1 MIIAQGNIYPSER
14 QDKILAEAEE
24 HINETLA
31 EKTLSAETVISAIDR
46 LGREIE
52 HGVFDERI
60 NALPVDD
67 PAHYKAMAVEMLSR
81 RFLEYK
87 LKTEL
92 GAVLPREAA
101 FPENAVKARTMPLG
115 VIFHIAAGN
124 MDGLPAFSLAEGLL
138 TGNVNILKLPQADNG
153 LSVEIIARLIEYE
166 PALADFIYVFDTPSS
181 DVHAM
186 RKMAALSDGIAVW
199 GGDEAVSSVRALA
212 PAGVKLIEWG
222 HKLSFAYISGYS
234 DKERELSALAA
245 HIAST
250 KGLLCSSCQV
260 IYIDTESAPALEKF
274 CAEFLPIL
282 ERETERRSPVSIGGR
297 AHSSLLRYAD
307 MLEDIL
313 GGASVPHVYKGKGC
327 SLTIG
332 TDSELELSDMMC
344 NVLVK
349 KLPRREILPVL
360 RRKKN
365 YLQTAGLVCAD
376 ADRAELSE
384 LLARS
389 GVTRI
394 TTPGAMSEY
403 FAGEAH
409 DGEYPLRRYTRIVNS
424 EIKAVKPNSGTNR
437 CGRGGS

>member
-1 MIIAQGNIYPSER
+1 MIIAKGKIHPSER
-14 QDKILAEAEE
+14 QDEILNEAEQ

-31 EKTLSAETVISAIDR
+31 AKTLSAETVISAIDR
-46 LGREIE
+46 LGRDIE
-52 HGVFDERI
+52 RGAFDYII

-67 PAHYKAMAVEMLSR
+67 PAHYKAMAAEMLSR
-81 RFLEYK
+81 GFLEYK

-92 GAVLPREAA
+92 GVGSPAETVLPK
-101 FPENAVKARTMPLG
+101 NSIKARIMPLG

-138 TGNVNILKLPQADNG
+138 TGNINILKLPQADNG
-153 LSVEIIARLIEYE
+153 LSVEIISKLIEYE

-199 GGDEAVSSVRALA
+199 GGDAAVSAVRALA
-212 PAGVKLIEWG
+212 PVGAKLIEWG

-234 DKERELSALAA
+234 DKERELTELAA
-245 HIAST
+245 HIAAT

-260 IYIDTESAPALEKF
+260 IYIDTECDGDLKNF
-274 CAEFLPIL
+274 CSEFLPVL
-282 ERETERRSPVSIGGR
+282 EREVGRRNSVSIGGR
-297 AHSSLLRYAD
+297 AHSSLLRYTD

-313 GGASVPHVYKGKGC
+313 GGAPVPRVYKGKGC
-327 SLTIG
+327 SLTTG
-332 TDSELELSDMMC
+332 TDSELELSDMLC

-349 KLPRREILPVL
+349 KLPRREIIPVL

-365 YLQTAGLVCAD
+365 YLQTAGLICAESE
-376 ADRAELSE
+376 RAELSDI
-384 LLARS
+384 LARS
-389 GVTRI
+389 GVVRI
-394 TTPGAMSEY
+394 TAAGAMSEY

-409 DGEYPLRRYTRIVNS
+409 DGEYPFRRYTRVVNT
-424 EIKAVKPNSGTNR
+424 E
-437 CGRGGS
+437 

>member
-1 MIIAQGNIYPSER
+1 MIFAHGKIYPSEE

-24 HINETLA
+24 QINQTLTA
-31 EKTLSAETVISAIDR
+31 KTLPPETVISAIDR
-46 LGREIE
+46 LGRDIE
-52 HGVFDERI
+52 RGVFDDRI

-67 PAHYKAMAVEMLSR
+67 PAHYKALAVEMLSR
-81 RFLEYK
+81 GFLEYK

-92 GAVLPREAA
+92 GCPERGTSAA
-101 FPENAVKARTMPLG
+101 PAKSIGTRIMPLG

-153 LSVEIIARLIEYE
+153 LSVEIISKLTEYE
-166 PALADFIYVFDTPSS
+166 PSLADFIYVFDTPSS

-199 GGDEAVSSVRALA
+199 GGDEAVSAVRALA
-212 PAGVKLIEWG
+212 PVGVKLIEWG

-234 DKERELSALAA
+234 DNAPAALAELAALAA

-260 IYIDTESAPALEKF
+260 IYLDTENDGDLEKF
-274 CAEFLPIL
+274 CGEFLPIL
-282 ERETERRSPVSIGGR
+282 EREVERRNPVSLGGR
-297 AHSSLLRYAD
+297 AHSSLLRYTD
-307 MLEDIL
+307 MLEGLL
-313 GGASVPHVYKGKGC
+313 GGTPAPRVYKGKGC

-332 TDSELELSDMMC
+332 ADSELELSDMMC

-365 YLQTAGLVCAD
+365 YLQTAGLICSD
-376 ADRAELSE
+376 ADREQLSDI
-384 LLARS
+384 LARS

-394 TTPGAMSEY
+394 TTAGAMSEY

-409 DGEYPLRRYTRIVNS
+409 DGEYPLRRYTRIVNN
-424 EIKAVKPNSGTNR
+424 E
-437 CGRGGS
+437 

>member
-1 MIIAQGNIYPSER
+1 MIIAQGKIYPSEQ
-14 QDKILAEAEE
+14 QDRILAETEE

-31 EKTLSAETVISAIDR
+31 AKTLSAETVISAIDR

-52 HGVFDERI
+52 RGVFDDRI

-81 RFLEYK
+81 EFLEYK

-92 GAVLPREAA
+92 RTVSPDETALPK
-101 FPENAVKARTMPLG
+101 NAIKARIMPLG

-153 LSVEIIARLIEYE
+153 LSVEIIAKLIEYK

-199 GGDEAVSSVRALA
+199 GGDEAVSAVRALA
-212 PAGVKLIEWG
+212 PVGTKLIEWG
-222 HKLSFAYISGYS
+222 HKLSFVYISGYS

-245 HIAST
+245 HIATT

-260 IYIDTESAPALEKF
+260 IYLDTESDLALEEF
-274 CAEFLPIL
+274 CVEFLPIL
-282 ERETERRSPVSIGGR
+282 EREVGRRISVSIGSR
-297 AHSSLLRYAD
+297 AHSSLLRYTD
-307 MLEDIL
+307 MLENII
-313 GGASVPHVYKGKGC
+313 GGAPVPRVYKGKGC

-376 ADRAELSE
+376 ADRAELSDI
-384 LLARS
+384 LARS
-389 GVTRI
+389 GITRI
-394 TTPGAMSEY
+394 TTAGAMSEY

-409 DGEYPLRRYTRIVNS
+409 DGEYPLRRYTRIVNT
-424 EIKAVKPNSGTNR
+424 E
-437 CGRGGS
+437 

>member
-1 MIIAQGNIYPSER
+1 MIIARGKIYPSEA

-24 HINETLA
+24 QINETLA
-31 EKTLSAETVISAIDR
+31 TKTLPPETVISAIDR
-46 LGREIE
+46 LGRDIE
-52 HGVFDERI
+52 RGVFDDRI

-67 PAHYKAMAVEMLSR
+67 PAHYKALAVEMLSR
-81 RFLEYK
+81 GFLEYK

-92 GAVLPREAA
+92 GS
-101 FPENAVKARTMPLG
+101 PERGTSAIPGKSIGTRVMPLG

-153 LSVEIIARLIEYE
+153 LSVEIISKLTEYE
-166 PALADFIYVFDTPSS
+166 PSLADFIYVFDTPSS

-199 GGDEAVSSVRALA
+199 GGDEAVSAVRTLA
-212 PAGVKLIEWG
+212 PVGAKLIEWG

-234 DKERELSALAA
+234 DKALAALAA

-260 IYIDTESAPALEKF
+260 IYIDTENDGELEDF
-274 CAEFLPIL
+274 CGKFLPIL
-282 ERETERRSPVSIGGR
+282 EREVERRDPVSLGGR
-297 AHSSLLRYAD
+297 AHSSLIRYTD
-307 MLEDIL
+307 MLENIL
-313 GGASVPHVYKGKGC
+313 GGAPAPRVYKGKGC

-332 TDSELELSDMMC
+332 ADSELELSDMMC

-365 YLQTAGLVCAD
+365 YLQTAGLICSD
-376 ADRAELSE
+376 TDRAELSDI
-384 LLARS
+384 LARS

-394 TTPGAMSEY
+394 TTAGAMSEY

-409 DGEYPLRRYTRIVNS
+409 DGEYPLRRYTRIVNN
-424 EIKAVKPNSGTNR
+424 E
-437 CGRGGS
+437 

>member
-1 MIIAQGNIYPSER
+1 MIIARGKIYPSED

-24 HINETLA
+24 HINQTLA
-31 EKTLSAETVISAIDR
+31 AKTLPPEIVISAIDR
-46 LGREIE
+46 LGRDIE
-52 HGVFDERI
+52 RGVFDDRI

-67 PAHYKAMAVEMLSR
+67 PAHYKALAVEMLSR
-81 RFLEYK
+81 GFLEYK

-92 GAVLPREAA
+92 GS
-101 FPENAVKARTMPLG
+101 PERGSAPGKSIGTRVMPLG

-153 LSVEIIARLIEYE
+153 LSVEIISKLTEYE
-166 PALADFIYVFDTPSS
+166 PSLADFIYVFDTPSS

-199 GGDEAVSSVRALA
+199 GGDEAVSAVRALA
-212 PAGVKLIEWG
+212 PVGAKLIEWG

-234 DKERELSALAA
+234 DKERELTDLAA
-245 HIAST
+245 HIAAT

-260 IYIDTESAPALEKF
+260 IYLDTENNGDLEKF
-274 CAEFLPIL
+274 CKEFLPIL
-282 ERETERRSPVSIGGR
+282 EREVARRDPVSIGGR
-297 AHSSLLRYAD
+297 AHSSLLRYTD

-313 GGASVPHVYKGKGC
+313 GGTPRCGAPMPRVYKGKGC

-332 TDSELELSDMMC
+332 EDSELELSDMMC

-365 YLQTAGLVCAD
+365 YLQTVGLICSD
-376 ADRAELSE
+376 ADRGEISDI
-384 LLARS
+384 LARS
-389 GVTRI
+389 GVTQI
-394 TTPGAMSEY
+394 TMAGAMSEY

-409 DGEYPLRRYTRIVNS
+409 DGEYPLRRYTRIVNT
-424 EIKAVKPNSGTNR
+424 ER
-437 CGRGGS
+437 

>member
-1 MIIAQGNIYPSER
+1 MIIAHGKIYPSEE
-14 QDKILAEAEE
+14 QDKILAESEE
-24 HINETLA
+24 QINQTLA
-31 EKTLSAETVISAIDR
+31 AKTLPPETVISAIDR
-46 LGREIE
+46 LGRDIE
-52 HGVFDERI
+52 RGFFDDRI
-60 NALPVDD
+60 SALPVDD

-81 RFLEYK
+81 GFLEYK
-87 LKTEL
+87 LKMEL
-92 GAVLPREAA
+92 GS
-101 FPENAVKARTMPLG
+101 PERGSAPGKSIGTRVMPLG

-153 LSVEIIARLIEYE
+153 LSVEIIAKLTEYE
-166 PALADFIYVFDTPSS
+166 PSLADFIYVFDTPSS

-199 GGDEAVSSVRALA
+199 GGDEAVSAVRALA
-212 PAGVKLIEWG
+212 PVGVKLIEWG

-234 DKERELSALAA
+234 DKERELAALAG

-260 IYIDTESAPALEKF
+260 IYLDTDNDDDLEKF
-274 CAEFLPIL
+274 CGEFLPIL
-282 ERETERRSPVSIGGR
+282 EREVGRRDPVSIGGR
-297 AHSSLLRYAD
+297 AHSSLLQYTD

-313 GGASVPHVYKGKGC
+313 WEGAPARVYKGKGC

-332 TDSELELSDMMC
+332 ADSELELSDMMC

-365 YLQTAGLVCAD
+365 YLQTAGLICSD
-376 ADRAELSE
+376 ADRAELSDI
-384 LLARS
+384 LARS

-394 TTPGAMSEY
+394 TTAGAMSEY

-409 DGEYPLRRYTRIVNS
+409 DGEYPLRRYTRIVNN
-424 EIKAVKPNSGTNR
+424 E
-437 CGRGGS
+437 

>member
-1 MIIAQGNIYPSER
+1 MIIARGKIYPSEA

-31 EKTLSAETVISAIDR
+31 TKTLPPETVISAIDK
-46 LGREIE
+46 LGRDIE
-52 HGVFDERI
+52 RGVFDDRI

-67 PAHYKAMAVEMLSR
+67 SAHYKALAVEMLSR
-81 RFLEYK
+81 GFLEYK

-92 GAVLPREAA
+92 GGSECRSASGKSIKTRI
-101 FPENAVKARTMPLG
+101 MPLG

-153 LSVEIIARLIEYE
+153 LSVEIISKLTEYE
-166 PALADFIYVFDTPSS
+166 PSLADFIYVFDTPSS

-199 GGDEAVSSVRALA
+199 GGDEAVSAVRALA
-212 PAGVKLIEWG
+212 PIGTKLIEWG
-222 HKLSFAYISGYS
+222 HKLSFAYLSGYS
-234 DKERELSALAA
+234 DKELAALAA

-260 IYIDTESAPALEKF
+260 IYLDTENDGDLENF
-274 CAEFLPIL
+274 CGEFLPIL
-282 ERETERRSPVSIGGR
+282 EREVGRRDPVSIGGR
-297 AHSSLLRYAD
+297 AHSSLLRYTD
-307 MLEDIL
+307 MLDEIL
-313 GGASVPHVYKGKGC
+313 GGAPAPRVCKGKGC

-332 TDSELELSDMMC
+332 ADSELELSDMMC

-349 KLPRREILPVL
+349 KLPRREIVPVL

-365 YLQTAGLVCAD
+365 YLQTAGLICSD
-376 ADRAELSE
+376 ADRGELSDI
-384 LLARS
+384 LARS

-394 TTPGAMSEY
+394 TTAGAMSEY

-409 DGEYPLRRYTRIVNS
+409 DGEYPLRRYTRIVNM
-424 EIKAVKPNSGTNR
+424 E
-437 CGRGGS
+437 

>member
-1 MIIAQGNIYPSER
+1 MIIARGKIYPSED
-14 QDKILAEAEE
+14 QDRILAEAEE
-24 HINETLA
+24 SINETLA
-31 EKTLSAETVISAIDR
+31 AKSLSSEIVISAIDK

-52 HGVFDERI
+52 HGIFDDKI
-60 NALPVDD
+60 SALPVDD
-67 PAHYKAMAVEMLSR
+67 PAHYKAMAAEMLSR
-81 RFLEYK
+81 GFLEYK

-92 GAVLPREAA
+92 GCCGNEGLTL
-101 FPENAVKARTMPLG
+101 PENAVKTRIMPLG

-153 LSVEIIARLIEYE
+153 LSVEIIAKLIEYE

-186 RKMAALSDGIAVW
+186 RKMAALADGIAVW
-199 GGDEAVSSVRALA
+199 GGDEALSAVRALA
-212 PAGVKLIEWG
+212 PVGTKLIEWG
-222 HKLSFAYISGYS
+222 HKLSFAYISGYF
-234 DKERELSALAA
+234 DKERELAALAS
-245 HIAST
+245 HIAAT

-260 IYIDTESAPALEKF
+260 IYLDTENDTDPEDF
-274 CAEFLPIL
+274 CREFLPVL
-282 ERETERRSPVSIGGR
+282 ERETERKTAVSIGGR
-297 AHSSLLRYAD
+297 AHLSLLRYTD

-313 GGASVPHVYKGKGC
+313 GEKPLPRVYKGRGC

-332 TDSELELSDMMC
+332 TDSELELSDMLC

-349 KLPRREILPVL
+349 KLPRREIIPVL

-365 YLQTAGLVCAD
+365 YLQTAGLICAD
-376 ADRAELSE
+376 SDRAELSDI
-384 LLARS
+384 LARS

-394 TTPGAMSEY
+394 TTAGAMSEY

-409 DGEYPLRRYTRIVNS
+409 DGEYPLRRYTRIVN
-424 EIKAVKPNSGTNR
+424 EE
-437 CGRGGS
+437 

>member
-1 MIIAQGNIYPSER
+1 MIIAQGKIYPSEQ
-14 QDKILAEAEE
+14 QDKILAEAEKR
-24 HINETLA
+24 INETLA
-31 EKTLSAETVISAIDR
+31 AKTLSAETVISAIDR
-46 LGREIE
+46 LGREI
-52 HGVFDERI
+52 GRGAFDDII

-67 PAHYKAMAVEMLSR
+67 PARYKTMAAEMLSR

-92 GAVLPREAA
+92 GAASPDESELPKNSIKVRI
-101 FPENAVKARTMPLG
+101 MPLG
-115 VIFHIAAGN
+115 VIFHIASGN

-153 LSVEIIARLIEYE
+153 LSVEIIAKLIEYE

-199 GGDEAVSSVRALA
+199 GGDEAVSAVRALA
-212 PAGVKLIEWG
+212 PIGAKLIEWG

-234 DKERELSALAA
+234 DKERELTELAA

-260 IYIDTESAPALEKF
+260 IYLDTENDGDLEDF

-282 ERETERRSPVSIGGR
+282 EREVGRRSSVSIGGR
-297 AHSSLLRYAD
+297 AHSSLLRYTD

-313 GGASVPHVYKGKGC
+313 GGAPVPRVYKGKGC
-327 SLTIG
+327 SLTISA
-332 TDSELELSDMMC
+332 DSGLELSDMLC

-349 KLPRREILPVL
+349 KLPRREIIPAL

-365 YLQTAGLVCAD
+365 YLQTAGLICAEC
-376 ADRAELSE
+376 DRAELTDI
-384 LLARS
+384 LARS
-389 GVTRI
+389 GVVRI
-394 TTPGAMSEY
+394 TAAGAMSEY

-409 DGEYPLRRYTRIVNS
+409 DGEYPLRRYTRIVNT
-424 EIKAVKPNSGTNR
+424 E
-437 CGRGGS
+437 

>member
-1 MIIAQGNIYPSER
+1 MIIAQGKIFHSEQ
-14 QDKILAEAEE
+14 QDRILAEAEE

-31 EKTLSAETVISAIDR
+31 AKTLSAETVISAIDR

-52 HGVFDERI
+52 CGVFDERI

-67 PAHYKAMAVEMLSR
+67 PSHYKIMATEMLSR
-81 RFLEYK
+81 KFLEYK

-92 GAVLPREAA
+92 GTAPPDEAA
-101 FPENAVKARTMPLG
+101 LPKNAVKARIMPLG

-153 LSVEIIARLIEYE
+153 LSGEIIAKLIEYE
-166 PALADFIYVFDTPSS
+166 PVLADFIYVFDTPSS
-181 DVHAM
+181 DIHAM
-186 RKMAALSDGIAVW
+186 RKMAALADGIAVW
-199 GGDEAVSSVRALA
+199 GGDEAVSAVRELA
-212 PAGVKLIEWG
+212 PVGTKLIEWG

-234 DKERELSALAA
+234 DKEHEFSALAA
-245 HIAST
+245 HIAAT

-260 IYIDTESAPALEKF
+260 IYLDTESGRTLEEF

-282 ERETERRSPVSIGGR
+282 EREVGRRNSVSIGGR
-297 AHSSLLRYAD
+297 AHSSLMRYTD
-307 MLEDIL
+307 LLEDII
-313 GGASVPHVYKGKGC
+313 GGASVPRVYKGRGC

-360 RRKKN
+360 RRKKS
-365 YLQTAGLVCAD
+365 YLQTAGLICAD
-376 ADRAELSE
+376 ADRAELTDI
-384 LLARS
+384 LARS

-394 TTPGAMSEY
+394 TTAGAMSEY
-403 FAGEAH
+403 FPGEAH
-409 DGEYPLRRYTRIVNS
+409 DGEYPLRRYTRTVNT
-424 EIKAVKPNSGTNR
+424 E
-437 CGRGGS
+437 

>member
-1 MIIAQGNIYPSER
+1 MIIAQGKIYPSEQ
-14 QDKILAEAEE
+14 QDKILAEADG

-31 EKTLSAETVISAIDR
+31 AKKLRAETVISAIDK
-46 LGREIE
+46 LGCEIE
-52 HGVFDERI
+52 KGIFDDRI
-60 NALPVDD
+60 NALPVDN
-67 PAHYKAMAVEMLSR
+67 PAHYKAMAAEMLSR
-81 RFLEYK
+81 GFLEYK
-87 LKTEL
+87 LETEL
-92 GAVLPREAA
+92 GGFRNESRPL
-101 FPENAVKARTMPLG
+101 PENAVKARIMPLG

-153 LSVEIIARLIEYE
+153 LSVEIIAKLIEYE
-166 PALADFIYVFDTPSS
+166 PELADFIYVFDTPSS

-199 GGDEAVSSVRALA
+199 GGDEAVSATRALA
-212 PAGVKLIEWG
+212 PVGVKLIEWG
-222 HKLSFAYISGYS
+222 HKLGFAYISGYS
-234 DKERELSALAA
+234 DKERELSELAA
-245 HIAST
+245 HIAAT

-260 IYIDTESAPALEKF
+260 IYIDTERDGDLEDF

-282 ERETERRSPVSIGGR
+282 EREVGRRNSVSIGGR
-297 AHSSLLRYAD
+297 AHLSLLRYTD

-313 GGASVPHVYKGKGC
+313 GGAPVPRVYKGKDC

-332 TDSELELSDMMC
+332 TDSELELSDMLC

-365 YLQTAGLVCAD
+365 YLQTAGLICHD
-376 ADRAELSE
+376 GERAALSDI
-384 LLARS
+384 LARS
-389 GVTRI
+389 GVVRI
-394 TTPGAMSEY
+394 MTAGAMSAY

-409 DGEYPLRRYTRIVNS
+409 DGEYPLRRYTRIVNT
-424 EIKAVKPNSGTNR
+424 E
-437 CGRGGS
+437 

>member
-1 MIIAQGNIYPSER
+1 MIIARGKIYPSEQ
-14 QDKILAEAEE
+14 QDRILAEAEG
-24 HINETLA
+24 HINETIAL
-31 EKTLSAETVISAIDR
+31 KTLSAEVVISAIDR

-52 HGVFDERI
+52 RGAFDDRI

-67 PAHYKAMAVEMLSR
+67 PAHYKKMAVEMLSR
-81 RFLEYK
+81 EFLEYK

-92 GAVLPREAA
+92 GRAPHDETSLPK
-101 FPENAVKARTMPLG
+101 NAVKEQIMPLS

-153 LSVEIIARLIEYE
+153 LSVEIIAKLIEYE

-199 GGDEAVSSVRALA
+199 GGDEAVSAVRALA
-212 PAGVKLIEWG
+212 PVGTKLIEWG

-245 HIAST
+245 HIAAT

-260 IYIDTESAPALEKF
+260 IYLDTENDHALEEF

-282 ERETERRSPVSIGGR
+282 ECEVGRRNSVSLGGR
-297 AHSSLLRYAD
+297 AHSSLLRYTD

-313 GGASVPHVYKGKGC
+313 GGAPVPRVYKGRGC

-365 YLQTAGLVCAD
+365 YLQTAGLICSD
-376 ADRAELSE
+376 TDRAELTDV
-384 LLARS
+384 LARS

-394 TTPGAMSEY
+394 TTAGAMSDY

-409 DGEYPLRRYTRIVNS
+409 DGEYPLRRYTRIVNM
-424 EIKAVKPNSGTNR
+424 E
-437 CGRGGS
+437 